1 MIGAQHKTKYS
12 NLTIQKKQMEEDFE
26 KQIKDLAE
34 KQNEEIEQKRSEYSQ
49 KMLDDATRYQ
59 ELQKQKEE
67 EQRHYHQSQETLL
80 AQHKST
86 VNEQLKN
93 HADFVS
99 IQRQQIEQ
107 LKLEIELKM
116 KDNSETMK

>member
-1 MIGAQHKTKYS
+1 
-12 NLTIQKKQMEEDFE
+12 MEEDFE